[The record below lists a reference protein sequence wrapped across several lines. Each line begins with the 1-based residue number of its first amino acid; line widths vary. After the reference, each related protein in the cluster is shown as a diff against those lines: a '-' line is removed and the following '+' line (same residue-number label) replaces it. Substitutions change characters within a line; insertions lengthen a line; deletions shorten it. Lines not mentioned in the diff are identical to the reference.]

1 MILGCILEIFGT
13 FWVVTH
19 LKDSDGTNWFG
30 FFTVFDIGCWCV
42 PHVNQHRFLLPMLLP
57 WFFQED
63 SGLQFSSPVGGFAGG
78 WPSPTEGL
86 AAWARAATSAAL
98 SRTAGASHAG
108 SCTQHAGRSSS
119 EVHGEKRKKMKVW
132 WKYRKKHQWFFSDW
146 CRILM
151 PYRKFE
157 TWQGFRKE
165 IKNPIHARQGWL
177 VSFCDRSPGTPPK
190 TNMTGWKIHHGLF
203 EPMYFLLKMRI
214 FQPVML
220 VFRSVLLRLS
230 WLLVLVSLKT
240 PKDNLMAAGLQRR
253 VGVSLAAG
261 RQSQCLLQED
271 LPAQWMWVI
280 GLRGG
285 EKRWKTSHGF
295 MDCKAFRSKTPWK
308 FNILNPNS
316 HGVFI
321 FFSDDF
327 PLQLRDFF
335 GSTC

>member
-1 MILGCILEIFGT
+1 
-13 FWVVTH
+13 
-19 LKDSDGTNWFG
+19 
-30 FFTVFDIGCWCV
+30 
-42 PHVNQHRFLLPMLLP
+42 
-57 WFFQED
+57 
-63 SGLQFSSPVGGFAGG
+63 
-78 WPSPTEGL
+78 
-86 AAWARAATSAAL
+86 
-98 SRTAGASHAG
+98 
-108 SCTQHAGRSSS
+108 
-119 EVHGEKRKKMKVW
+119 
-132 WKYRKKHQWFFSDW
+132 
-146 CRILM
+146 M
-151 PYRKFE
+151 PCRKFE

-177 VSFCDRSPGTPPK
+177 VSFCDRSPGTRPK

-203 EPMYFLLKMRI
+203 ESMYFLLKMRI

-335 GSTC
+335 WFHMLIFTGVKVSSFPWKEELLAFFGLSDSIPKLRS